1 MIDAILPPSVSAVES
16 FSDVLDEPLF
26 PQERAVIAR
35 AVDERRRE
43 YTSVRACAR
52 MALARLGLPRPP
64 LVADTL
70 GAPRWPDGVVG
81 SMTHCAGYRAAAV
94 ARTDHVL
101 ALGIDAEP
109 HAPVP
114 EEVLEVIARPQEA
127 AHLAALS
134 SSHPQVSWE
143 RLLFS
148 AKESLFK
155 AWYPLTGRWL
165 DFEDVALRIDPLNG
179 TFSVA
184 LQVEAQALGG
194 LPPERYNGRWLVA
207 RDLVLTT
214 ITVSSPGRD
223 PQLSG
228 TAAQTVDS
236 TASGRMRSGLTSG
249 RLPGDSSLQTAHA
262 RSAHARFPGQGPPA
276 TPGDAPLR
284 RAREKV
290 A

>member
-1 MIDAILPPSVSAVES
+1 MIDAILPLSVSAVES

-26 PQERAVIAR
+26 PEERAAIAR

-52 MALARLGLPRPP
+52 LALARFGLPRPP
-64 LVADTL
+64 LVAGTL

-94 ARTDHVL
+94 ARTDHLL

-114 EEVLEVIARPQEA
+114 EEALEVITGSQEA

-134 SSHPQVSWE
+134 SSHPHVSWD

-148 AKESLFK
+148 AKESVFK

-165 DFEDVALRIDPLNG
+165 DFEDVVLRIDPLGG
-179 TFSVA
+179 TFCAA
-184 LQVEAQALGG
+184 LQVEAQVLGG
-194 LPPERYNGRWLVA
+194 LPSDRFSGRWLVNG
-207 RDLVLTT
+207 DLVLTT
-214 ITVSSPGRD
+214 ITVG
-223 PQLSG
+223 
-228 TAAQTVDS
+228 
-236 TASGRMRSGLTSG
+236 SGRPCGDGHDARRLTPG
-249 RLPGDSSLQTAHA
+249 RLPGEPSRKTPS
-262 RSAHARFPGQGPPA
+262 ARFAGQGPQPA
-276 TPGDAPLR
+276 TPSDPSCR
-284 RAREKV
+284 QPRERV